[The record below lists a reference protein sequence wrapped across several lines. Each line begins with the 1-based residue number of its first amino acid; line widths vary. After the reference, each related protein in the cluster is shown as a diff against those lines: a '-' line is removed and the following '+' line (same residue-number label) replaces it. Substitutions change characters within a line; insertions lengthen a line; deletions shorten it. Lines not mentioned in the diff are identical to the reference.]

1 MLYRSGWKI
10 VLLWVA
16 CALAGCARPDPEQA
30 LRERVAELQAAI
42 ESKDAAAVQQFLA
55 PDFVG
60 NDGMDRRQARATAML
75 LLARYKQVGTTFGPL
90 DVRMQPP
97 ANATVAFS
105 AIATGGAGGLLPE
118 DAQAYEVTTAWRET
132 DGEWLLYHA
141 AWTPRL

>member
-30 LRERVAELQAAI
+30 LRERVGELQAAI

-60 NDGMDRRQARATAML
+60 NEGMDRRQARAMATL

-105 AIATGGAGGLLPE
+105 AIATGGVGLLPE

-132 DGEWLLYHA
+132 GGEWLLYHA
-141 AWTPRL
+141 AWMPRL